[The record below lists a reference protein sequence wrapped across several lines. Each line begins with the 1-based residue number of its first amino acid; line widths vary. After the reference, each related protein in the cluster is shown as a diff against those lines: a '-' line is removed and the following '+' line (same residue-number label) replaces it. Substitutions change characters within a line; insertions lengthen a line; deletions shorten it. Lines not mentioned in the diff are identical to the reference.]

1 MIKVGI
7 IGAGLSGLT
16 CSWRLNQK
24 GIETV
29 VFEKESYVGGRTLYS
44 GAISS
49 GNFDKRLYKLIK
61 EFNLQELA
69 IPLKKEEIGF
79 CTEKGEVLDLKSF
92 LNRIKKKFSL
102 AEGLKL
108 LNSFNF
114 INSLNLDVEN
124 PDDKL
129 AELREISF
137 EEFLKRYPLKIAEV
151 LRETACFFGETENA
165 NPRTISA
172 EYGISIVRL
181 ANELQ
186 SGKAFTFE
194 ENNILAL
201 TNVLA
206 KHIEEKGGRVIA
218 LAEVKKIEKKEKG
231 FRIFYQKSGIEK
243 TEDVD
248 KVVLTVPLNF
258 VKEIFPQLELETD
271 VNYFALN
278 SVFVKGDFKY
288 PQVKVM
294 KGDRGN
300 PANFVLLYNLVPEYQ
315 LITYL
320 PEQNINLD
328 FLYNHWEII
337 NKKIIKE
344 SLPII
349 GPKCRVPALKTN
361 IEGVYLAGD
370 FYYHTFMEVSVVTA
384 EMVAK
389 MIEG

>member
-24 GIETV
+24 GIKTV
-29 VFEKESYVGGRTLYS
+29 VLEKESYVGGRTLYS

-49 GNFDKRLYKLIK
+49 GNFDKRLYELIK
-61 EFNLQELA
+61 EFGLQELA
-69 IPLKKEEIGF
+69 IPLRKEEIGF

-92 LNRIKKKFSL
+92 LNQIKKKFSL
-102 AEGLKL
+102 TEGLKL

-124 PDDKL
+124 PDAKL

-137 EEFLKRYPLKIAEV
+137 EDFLKRYPPKIAEV
-151 LRETACFFGETENA
+151 LRETACFFGETEDA

-172 EYGISIVRL
+172 EYGISIVRM

-206 KHIEEKGGRVIA
+206 KRIEEKGGQVIT
-218 LAEVKKIEKKEKG
+218 LAEVKKIEKNKKG

-248 KVVLTVPLNF
+248 KVVMTVPLNF
-258 VKEIFPQLELETD
+258 AKEIFPQLELETD
-271 VNYFALN
+271 INYFALN
-278 SVFVKGDFKY
+278 SVFAKGSFKY
-288 PQVKVM
+288 PQMKVM

-320 PEQNINLD
+320 PEQNVNLD

-337 NKKIIKE
+337 NKKTIKE

-349 GPKCRVPALKTN
+349 GPKCRVPSLKTN
-361 IEGVYLAGD
+361 IEGVYLSGD

-389 MIEG
+389 MIED